1 MYEKPHFQGLRKN
14 FIHSFICVILIGIQ
28 VVGMNFR
35 NEDSECFQLFHDAQ
49 NDTEDGENINENV
62 CRRIA
67 KLMLINLFFLLKSL
81 SNK

>member
-1 MYEKPHFQGLRKN
+1 MKIVNVFR
-14 FIHSFICVILIGIQ
+14 SFA
-28 VVGMNFR
+28 F
-35 NEDSECFQLFHDAQ
+35 AQ